1 MEILDW
7 ILREFFSSFITSMHT
22 PSSTKDSSDTSSS
35 SKVVGSDLEAQYNKD
50 LNLKEHGL
58 GVDREWWGLKWKGW
72 KEWVMAM
79 ELEEKEGVV
88 GWGNRKTQCDS
99 GETGMARIV
108 SVVLSS

>member
-58 GVDREWWGLKWKGW
+58 GVDREWWGLK
-72 KEWVMAM
+72 
-79 ELEEKEGVV
+79 
-88 GWGNRKTQCDS
+88 
-99 GETGMARIV
+99 
-108 SVVLSS
+108 